1 APTTPNTVAPNTMSK
16 VTRPCSSRQRAI
28 PHFALLLLGDC
39 DTTEVDLDA
48 RSGDERYAPCLGSW
62 LVIVDLEKVGISIDA
77 LLDPLPDRLW
87 IEERVNAYA
96 DFLKVHNHEPAP
108 KAWGISLVA
117 GPGVEVDFG
126 SIAVAKQ

>member
-1 APTTPNTVAPNTMSK
+1 MSK
-16 VTRPCSSRQRAI
+16 VTRPCSSRQRAM

-62 LVIVDLEKVGISIDA
+62 LAIVELETDGISIDA

-87 IEERVNAYA
+87 
-96 DFLKVHNHEPAP
+96 PASSYYFASP
-108 KAWGISLVA
+108 QDSPFSTPR
-117 GPGVEVDFG
+117 PG
-126 SIAVAKQ
+126 SRRLP